1 MARGKTKLKRSPGRT
16 YAMKPKAAAATA
28 AAGEQTVLHEVET
41 GLENVNEAL
50 KDLDFVGAEVL
61 REVSWSAELS

>member
-1 MARGKTKLKRSPGRT
+1 
-16 YAMKPKAAAATA
+16 MKPKAAAATA